1 MNENNPSTQE
11 TEVTDGKLMDS
22 VLKEF
27 QEFNAGVATQNSA
40 EELYSYLLAHS
51 SNLLEAYCF
60 AGDACLAKSGKNVE
74 VTDPD
79 HYLFHFSYPD
89 RFKTIILLVRDIFL
103 QLSIAKLRSL
113 ENLTSPEKVG
123 DHFEKSKTLLH
134 TESETTL
141 NYFKVERKSLFEKPE
156 VLKRKIESVK
166 HYSNPWK
173 TYHSQFQTILGQFKA
188 IDLAHTKLEQ
198 TIAQYQLI
206 CEMVLQMRTDVQRTG
221 ALFASKVELCM
232 QGLEK
237 IIELDQLND
246 TIKLF
251 DDLIASGIS
260 LNIRPETTIRDL
272 EDSVD
277 QLSSLSVP
285 VGTSEGYLVLKKIDF
300 KKSAE
305 KWLDYEILPYL
316 SDLWDGQEA
325 NFSHLLNVASQIK
338 SSLQV
343 AKKTQRLNSF
353 HGEIASLNTI
363 EQEQKNTISQSE
375 EAVAHIEKKLSQKF
389 NVTGIYS
396 DDEYL
401 KVPLQT
407 NFSLLSS
414 NKSGNIRHFSA
425 KLSQL
430 FNNVGKQVKEAQEK
444 SPHQKLE
451 IALEI
456 LETRTE
462 KEIPDH
468 YHSLFLNKNFIGDL
482 FLVKRTQQ
490 EEALE
495 KIIAYWKRGQS
506 RSIAVVGDP
515 LSGKSTLL
523 EFATHQFKSN
533 DVHYLVPGN
542 EISIEG
548 RKLKMGRNLEE
559 VLSFIRR
566 SISNSKP
573 ILVLDDLHLWR
584 DSDRSLLMNV
594 ISLIDFMSLSG
605 SKAFVIVAMTNSLRM
620 HLDTRIPFSQ
630 GFTNILNTNVSTS
643 DEIYRALMLRHGAS
657 HRTLYEKEMKVMSED
672 QLRKKIGWLTKKF
685 DYNIGAVLQAWIF
698 CTDVQ
703 EDSSIQFSEKETH
716 LNDFLST
723 TELLILKN
731 CLLFGYSSD
740 LELKNLFTDRFESE
754 YKPAI
759 RKLLNINIL
768 DRDPNGY
775 LIVKNTVRQ
784 DLYSILKYRELLA

>member
-1 MNENNPSTQE
+1 MNENSLSTQE
-11 TEVTDGKLMDS
+11 FEVNEGELMES
-22 VLKEF
+22 VLQEF
-27 QEFNAGVATQNSA
+27 QEFNNGLSIQTSTD
-40 EELYSYLLAHS
+40 ELYSYLLDHAS
-51 SNLLEAYCF
+51 ILLEAYCK
-60 AGDACLAKSGKNVE
+60 AGEACQAIKGENTEL
-74 VTDPD
+74 TDPD
-79 HYLFHFSYPD
+79 HYLIHFSYPD
-89 RFKTIILLVRDIFL
+89 RFKSIILLVRDSLL

-113 ENLTSPEKVG
+113 ENLTSDKKVI
-123 DHFEKSKTLLH
+123 DHFEKTKDLLQ
-134 TESETTL
+134 TELEKTL
-141 NYFKVERKSLFEKPE
+141 NYFNVERKSILEKPE
-156 VLKRKIESVK
+156 VLKRKLEAVK

-173 TYHSQFQTILGQFKA
+173 TYHSQFQTIFSQFKD
-188 IDLAHTKLEQ
+188 IDLIHKALER
-198 TIAQYQLI
+198 TIAQYHLI
-206 CEMVLQMRTDVQRTG
+206 SEMVLQMRTDVQKTN
-221 ALFASKVELCM
+221 ALFASKVNLCL

-237 IIELDQLND
+237 ISEIEQLND

-251 DDLIASGIS
+251 DDLITSGIS
-260 LNIRPETTIRDL
+260 QNIRPETTIRDL
-272 EDSVD
+272 EDAVD
-277 QLSSLSVP
+277 KLSSLSVS
-285 VGTSEGYLVLKKIDF
+285 VASRDGYLVLKKIDF

-353 HGEIASLNTI
+353 HGEFASLNSI
-363 EQEQKNTISQSE
+363 NQEQKNTISQSE
-375 EAVAHIEKKLSQKF
+375 DAARHIEENLAQKF
-389 NVTGIYS
+389 KVTVIYHQ
-396 DDEYL
+396 DEYL

-407 NFSLLSS
+407 NFSMLST
-414 NKSGNIRHFSA
+414 NKSGNIRHLSA
-425 KLSQL
+425 KLAQL
-430 FNNVGKQVKEAQEK
+430 FKNVGKQVKDVHEK
-444 SPHQKLE
+444 TPHQKLE

-456 LETRTE
+456 LETRNE

-482 FLVKRTQQ
+482 FLVKRTRQ

-495 KIIAYWKRGQS
+495 KIIGYWKKGQS

-515 LSGKSTLL
+515 LSGKSTLM
-523 EFATHQFKSN
+523 EYATHQFKSN

-559 VLSFIRR
+559 VLSFVRR

-584 DSDRSLLMNV
+584 DSEQ
-594 ISLIDFMSLSG
+594 SLITNVNALVDFKSLSA
-605 SKAFVIVAMTNSLRM
+605 SKAFVIVGMNNSLRL
-620 HLDTRIPFSQ
+620 HLDCRIPFSQ
-630 GFTNILNTNVSTS
+630 AFTNILETNISTS
-643 DEIYRALMLRHGAS
+643 DEIYRAVLLRHGAS
-657 HRTLYEKEMKVMSED
+657 HRTLVEKEGKTMTEE
-672 QLRKKIGWLTKKF
+672 QLRKKISWLTKKF
-685 DYNIGAVLQAWIF
+685 DYNVGAVLQAWIF

-716 LNDFLST
+716 LNDFLSI

-740 LELKNLFTDRFESE
+740 LELKNLFTERFESE

-759 RKLLNINIL
+759 RKLLNIGVL

-775 LIVKNTVRQ
+775 IIVKNTVRQ

>member
-1 MNENNPSTQE
+1 MKENNPSAKE
-11 TEVTDGKLMDS
+11 SEVLEGELMNS
-22 VLKEF
+22 MLQEF
-27 QEFNAGVATQNSA
+27 QDFNSGLAIQASA
-40 EELYSYLLAHS
+40 AELYSYLLGHS
-51 SNLLEAYCF
+51 SDLLEAYCK
-60 AGDACLAKSGKNVE
+60 AGDACLAKSGENVE

-79 HYLFHFSYPD
+79 YYLFHFSYPD
-89 RFKTIILLVRDIFL
+89 RFKSVILLARDTLL
-103 QLSIAKLRSL
+103 QLSIAKLRTL
-113 ENLTSPEKVG
+113 ENLTSEQKAV
-123 DHFEKSKTLLH
+123 DHFEKSKELLQ
-134 TESETTL
+134 TESEKTL
-141 NYFKVERKSLFEKPE
+141 NYFKVERKSLLEKPE
-156 VLKRKIESVK
+156 VLKRKLEAVK
-166 HYSNPWK
+166 HFSNPWK
-173 TYHSQFQTILGQFKA
+173 TYHSQFQTIFSQLKDTDQC
-188 IDLAHTKLEQ
+188 HSKLEQ
-198 TIAQYQLI
+198 TIAQYHLI
-206 CEMVLQMRTDVQRTG
+206 SEMVLQMRAEVQRTN
-221 ALFASKVELCM
+221 ALFASKINLCLNS
-232 QGLEK
+232 LED
-237 IIELDQLND
+237 IMEIDQLNN

-251 DDLIASGIS
+251 DELIATGIG
-260 LNIRPETTIRDL
+260 LDIRPENTIREL

-277 QLSSLSVP
+277 KLLTLSVP
-285 VGTSEGYLVLKKIDF
+285 VGTREGYLVLKKIDF

-316 SDLWDGQEA
+316 SDLWDGLEA

-353 HGEIASLNTI
+353 HAEIASLNTI
-363 EQEQKNTISQSE
+363 NLEQKNTIAQSAN
-375 EAVAHIEKKLSQKF
+375 AVEHIEAKLAQNFK
-389 NVTGIYS
+389 VTTIYH
-396 DDEYL
+396 DAEYL

-407 NFSLLSS
+407 NFSLLST
-414 NKSGNIRHFSA
+414 NKSSSFRNFSSR
-425 KLSQL
+425 LVQL
-430 FNNVGKQVKEAQEK
+430 FKNVGKQVKDVQEK
-444 SPHQKLE
+444 TPHQKLE

-482 FLVKRTQQ
+482 FLVKRKQQ
-490 EEALE
+490 EEVLE
-495 KIIAYWKRGQS
+495 KIIAYWKKGQN

-548 RKLKMGRNLEE
+548 RKLKMGRNLDE
-559 VLSFIRR
+559 VLSFVRR

-584 DSDRSLLMNV
+584 DSDRSLLTNV
-594 ISLIDFMSLSG
+594 SSLVEFMSLSA
-605 SKAFVIVAMTNSLRM
+605 SKAFVIVAMTNSLRL
-620 HLDTRIPFSQ
+620 HLDSRIPFSQ
-630 GFTNILNTNVSTS
+630 SFTNILDTDTSTT
-643 DEIYRALMLRHGAS
+643 DEIYRALMLRHGAA
-657 HRTLYEKEMKVMSED
+657 HRTLYEKEGKVMSEE
-672 QLRKKIGWLTKKF
+672 QVRKKIGWLTKKF

-731 CLLFGYSSD
+731 CLLFGYSSE
-740 LELKNLFTDRFESE
+740 LELKNLFTDRYESE

-784 DLYSILKYRELLA
+784 DLYSILKYKELLA

>member
-11 TEVTDGKLMDS
+11 LEVTEGELMVS

-27 QEFNAGVATQNSA
+27 QEFNAGVAVQNSA
-40 EELYSYLLAHS
+40 DELYSYLLAHS
-51 SNLLEAYCF
+51 SHLLEAYCK
-60 AGDACLAKSGKNVE
+60 AGDICLAKSGKNVE
-74 VTDPD
+74 VNDPD

-113 ENLTSPEKVG
+113 ENLASAEKVSN
-123 DHFEKSKTLLH
+123 HFEESKALLH
-134 TESETTL
+134 TETEKTL

-156 VLKRKIESVK
+156 VLKRKIEAVK
-166 HYSNPWK
+166 HYSNPWR
-173 TYHSQFQTILGQFKA
+173 TYHSQFQTILGQFKD
-188 IDLAHTKLEQ
+188 IDLTHTKLEQ
-198 TIAQYQLI
+198 SIAQFKLI
-206 CEMVLQMRTDVQRTG
+206 SEMVLQMRTDVQRTSG
-221 ALFASKVELCM
+221 LFASKVDLCL

-237 IIELDQLND
+237 ISEVEQLND

-260 LNIRPETTIRDL
+260 QNIRPETTIRDL
-272 EDSVD
+272 EAAVD
-277 QLSSLSVP
+277 KLSSLSVP
-285 VGTSEGYLVLKKIDF
+285 VGTSDGYLILKKIDF

-338 SSLQV
+338 TSLQV
-343 AKKTQRLNSF
+343 AKKTQRINSF
-353 HGEIASLNTI
+353 HGELSSLKSINN
-363 EQEQKNTISQSE
+363 EQKNTILQSE
-375 EAVAHIEKKLSQKF
+375 EAVTYIEKELAQKF
-389 NVTGIYS
+389 KVTAIYADS
-396 DDEYL
+396 EYL

-414 NKSGNIRHFSA
+414 TKSGNIRQFSA
-425 KLSQL
+425 RLAQL
-430 FNNVGKQVKEAQEK
+430 FKNVGKQVKEVKEK

-482 FLVKRTQQ
+482 FLVKRTVQ

-495 KIIAYWKRGQS
+495 KTITYWKKGQS

-594 ISLIDFMSLSG
+594 TSLVDFMSLSS
-605 SKAFVIVAMTNSLRM
+605 SKAFVIVAITNSLRM

-630 GFTNILNTNVSTS
+630 GFTNILNTNTSTS

-657 HRTLYEKEMKVMSED
+657 HRTLYEKEGKEMSDE
-672 QLRKKIGWLTKKF
+672 QVRKKIGWLTKKF

-703 EDSSIQFSEKETH
+703 EDSSILFSEKETH
-716 LNDFLST
+716 LNDFLSN

-740 LELKNLFTDRFESE
+740 LEIKNLFTDRYESE

-759 RKLLNINIL
+759 RKLLNISIL

-775 LIVKNTVRQ
+775 LIVRNTVRQ

>member
-1 MNENNPSTQE
+1 MNENNPSTLE
-11 TEVTDGKLMDS
+11 FEVIQGELMDS

-27 QEFNAGVATQNSA
+27 QEFNSGIPIQSSA
-40 EELYSYLLAHS
+40 DELYSYLLTHGS
-51 SNLLEAYCF
+51 DLLEAYCK
-60 AGDACLAKSGKNVE
+60 AGDTCLAKSGKNVE

-89 RFKTIILLVRDIFL
+89 RFKSIILLVRDVFL

-113 ENLTSPEKVG
+113 ENLTSLDEVV
-123 DHFEKSKTLLH
+123 DHFEKSKELLQ
-134 TESETTL
+134 TESEKTL
-141 NYFKVERKSLFEKPE
+141 NYFNVERKSLFEKPE
-156 VLKRKIESVK
+156 VLKRKIEAVK
-166 HYSNPWK
+166 HYSNPWT
-173 TYHSQFQTILGQFKA
+173 TYQAQFQTISGQFKD
-188 IDLAHTKLEQ
+188 IDLTHNKLEQ

-206 CEMVLQMRTDVQRTG
+206 RDMVLQMRTDVQKTN
-221 ALFASKVELCM
+221 ALFSTKVNLCL

-237 IIELDQLND
+237 ITELEHLNE
-246 TIKLF
+246 TVRLF
-251 DDLIASGIS
+251 EDLITTGIS
-260 LNIRPETTIRDL
+260 QNIRPETTIRDL

-277 QLSSLSVP
+277 KLSAMAVQ
-285 VGTSEGYLVLKKIDF
+285 VGTNDGYLIVKRIDF
-300 KKSAE
+300 KKSTE

-338 SSLQV
+338 SSLLV

-353 HGEIASLNTI
+353 HGEIASLNSI
-363 EQEQKNTISQSE
+363 NREQKNTISQSE
-375 EAVAHIEKKLSQKF
+375 DAVEHIEKKLAQKF
-389 NVTGIYS
+389 KVTSIYV

-425 KLSQL
+425 RLAQL
-430 FNNVGKQVKEAQEK
+430 FKNVGKQVKDVQEK
-444 SPHQKLE
+444 TPHQKLE

-456 LETRTE
+456 LETRNE

-482 FLVKRTQQ
+482 FLVKRTLQ

-495 KIIAYWKRGQS
+495 KIIAFWKKGQS
-506 RSIAVVGDP
+506 RSVAVVGDP

-548 RKLKMGRNLEE
+548 RKLKMGKNLDE

-584 DSDRSLLMNV
+584 DSDRSLLMNAT
-594 ISLIDFMSLSG
+594 SLVDFMSLSG
-605 SKAFVIVAMTNSLRM
+605 SKAFVVVAMTNSLRM
-620 HLDTRIPFSQ
+620 HLDSRIPFSQ
-630 GFTNILNTNVSTS
+630 GFTNILNTNTSTS

-657 HRTLYEKEMKVMSED
+657 HRTLYEKEGKVMNDD
-672 QLRKKIGWLTKKF
+672 QVRKKIGWLTKKF

-698 CTDVQ
+698 CTDVK

-740 LELKNLFTDRFESE
+740 LELKNLFTDRYESE

-759 RKLLNINIL
+759 RKLLNISIL

-775 LIVKNTVRQ
+775 LVVKNTVRQ
-784 DLYSILKYRELLA
+784 DLFSILKYRELLA